1 MKNIFVVLMLCLALT
16 SGFTACTTTS
26 NGNGVKSLEQM
37 TELEYSKWKLYI
49 QLGVK
54 IGANRLLQEGV
65 VNHDQLNIAAA
76 AIDGIKGEPVAG
88 GAKSLIVPALR
99 KAGFS
104 NDEIEFILIIAE
116 QELLAR
122 GALHWLNPETNVFEL
137 SPRTQEVLT
146 LIANA
151 LRTAGVVTPAEKT
164 KASELKA
171 DFSHASSIVIHDPSH
186 A

>member
-1 MKNIFVVLMLCLALT
+1 MKKFFVGSFAALMLCLALS
-16 SGFTACTTTS
+16 SGFAACSTTG
-26 NGNGVKSLEQM
+26 GNGVKPLEQM

-65 VNHDQLNIAAA
+65 VTHDQLGIAAA
-76 AIDGIKGEPVAG
+76 AIDGIKGEPVAD

-104 NDEIEFILIIAE
+104 NDEVEFILLIAE

-122 GALHWLNPETNVFEL
+122 GALDWLNPQTNVFEL
-137 SPRTQEVLT
+137 SPRTKEVLT
-146 LIANA
+146 LVADA
-151 LRTAGVVTPAEKT
+151 LRTAGVVTPTEKAQAAEM
-164 KASELKA
+164 KA
-171 DFSHASSIVIHDPSH
+171 DFCRQAQ
-186 A
+186 

>member
-1 MKNIFVVLMLCLALT
+1 MKNTFAVLMLCLCLAGGIVAS
-16 SGFTACTTTS
+16 SGCTTT
-26 NGNGVKSLEQM
+26 NGNGVKPLEQM

-54 IGANRLLQEGV
+54 IGANRLLEEGV
-65 VNHDQLNIAAA
+65 VNHEQLEIAAA

-104 NDEIEFILIIAE
+104 NDEVEFVLLVAE

-122 GALHWLNPETNVFEL
+122 GALEWLNPQTNVFEL
-137 SPRTQEVLT
+137 SPRTQEILT
-146 LIANA
+146 IIAA
-151 LRTAGVVTPAEKT
+151 SLRTAGTVTPEEKT
-164 KASELKA
+164 QASGMKA
-171 DFSHASSIVIHDPSH
+171 DFCRSSQ
-186 A
+186 